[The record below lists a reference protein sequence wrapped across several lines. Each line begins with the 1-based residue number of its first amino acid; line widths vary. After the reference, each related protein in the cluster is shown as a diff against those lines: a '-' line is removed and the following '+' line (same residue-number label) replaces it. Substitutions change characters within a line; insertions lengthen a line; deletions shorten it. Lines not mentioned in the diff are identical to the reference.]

1 MQKRLMWVGLL
12 QLAEHT
18 PCHLLLAV
26 IASLRFVKLVEIK
39 HPLFFNAF
47 SLILVTLYI
56 DYFNLFTI
64 EGLRAKV
71 SLPHI
76 RYHRS

>member
-1 MQKRLMWVGLL
+1 MCVGLL
-12 QLAEHT
+12 VLAEHT
-18 PCHLLLAV
+18 PCQLLAV

-64 EGLRAKV
+64 EGLRA
-71 SLPHI
+71 
-76 RYHRS
+76 